1 LSVTTYRRDNVFW
14 LAALQTGV
22 FGIFMGGFGPALPLL
37 REEQGTSAAVAGL
50 HGTAIGLASIVAG
63 ILNSLIVHHLGRRK
77 SVWLGL
83 GIFNIGAL
91 GFVIL
96 PNAWQTITAIFLGGI
111 GLSITINNT
120 FMKLSIHFANNAARA
135 TSQANG
141 VNSAFMLIG
150 NFTIGMIAST
160 NFNWKLGLLLC
171 IPFTAILFL
180 TLGRKEVDEHI
191 PEESGHQRGSLPLK
205 YWISWL
211 GMTFC
216 IASEF
221 AVAFWAAAL
230 LRERTSIEAATAT
243 TLVLAFPLGMM
254 LGRWFGTYLFPSL
267 DIDQRL
273 KAVIALQGIGFII
286 FWTSEILV
294 TSFLALF
301 MTGFGTSMQ
310 FALSTLRLLRFGQGK
325 ADLAMGKSSLGAGL
339 AIAISPLLL
348 GYLADQFGIVNAF
361 LFVPVLV
368 ISAFVIVLLLPSST
382 ALRERV

>member
-1 LSVTTYRRDNVFW
+1 
-14 LAALQTGV
+14 
-22 FGIFMGGFGPALPLL
+22 
-37 REEQGTSAAVAGL
+37 
-50 HGTAIGLASIVAG
+50 
-63 ILNSLIVHHLGRRK
+63 
-77 SVWLGL
+77 
-83 GIFNIGAL
+83 
-91 GFVIL
+91 
-96 PNAWQTITAIFLGGI
+96 
-111 GLSITINNT
+111 
-120 FMKLSIHFANNAARA
+120 
-135 TSQANG
+135 
-141 VNSAFMLIG
+141 
-150 NFTIGMIAST
+150 
-160 NFNWKLGLLLC
+160 
-171 IPFTAILFL
+171 
-180 TLGRKEVDEHI
+180 VDEHI

-301 MTGFGTSMQ
+301 ITGFGTSMQ